1 MLWSAKNGKRR
12 WLIFGLVAAMSMF
25 GAGIALAATETIT
38 AHDNTFAPGS
48 PYSTDQGAVVPFQNS
63 GFSQHNVTATAT
75 GPDGK
80 PLFRSPTTNGGASSS
95 VGGTQYLSAGDY
107 PFFCT
112 IHGPSMS
119 GVLHVT
125 SAGTAQAR
133 PNATLTLVS
142 KKISKVA
149 KKAKLLVG
157 VNMTA
162 PVDGASLVASLGKA
176 TLGRANSLSLKSGQ
190 QTVAIRLGKTAKNK
204 LAKKS
209 KATVTLSAD
218 IPFGSPASG
227 KGKLR

>member
-1 MLWSAKNGKRR
+1 MLRRAKNAKRR
-12 WLIFGLVAAMSMF
+12 WLIFGVVAATSLL
-25 GAGIALAATETIT
+25 GGGVALAAQTIV
-38 AHDNTFAPGS
+38 AQDNSFPAS
-48 PYSTDQGAVVPFQNS
+48 PYSTEQGAVVPFQNG

-80 PLFRSPTTNGGASSS
+80 ALFRSPTTNGGASSS
-95 VGGTQYLSAGDY
+95 VDGTQYLSSGDY

-125 SAGTAQAR
+125 SAGSPQAR

-149 KKAKLLVG
+149 KKGKLLVG

-162 PVDGASLVASLGKA
+162 PVDGASLVAKLGKA
-176 TLGRANSLSLKSGQ
+176 TLGRANSLSLRAGQ
-190 QTVAIRLGKTAKNK
+190 QTVPIRLGKAGKNK
-204 LAKKS
+204 LSRKS
-209 KATVTLSAD
+209 KASVTLTGD
-218 IPFGSPASG
+218 IPFGLPASG
-227 KGKLR
+227 KGKLK